1 MRIWA
6 VHKATFAFSAVQS
19 SHHAHSRNVCKAGQ
33 RFTREAIPPSH
44 RPLWHARP
52 WRAACNC
59 RPLPRVPREL
69 CCWNCV
75 HGSFSFFFS
84 LLQPYLLL
92 RFEQHEC
99 ARREA
104 KDARRDGGCDKSR
117 HMRHEAER
125 AVIHTRKMHQES
137 TSNYELSSK
146 LVWHA
151 SYVFWTAIK

>member
-33 RFTREAIPPSH
+33 RCTREAIPPSH

-75 HGSFSFFFS
+75 HGSFSFFFHCFS
-84 LLQPYLLL
+84 LIFYCDSSSMNALGGKRKTLDVMAAVIKAATWGTKLSEPSFTPERCIKNQHQTTNFHRSLFDMPVTY
-92 RFEQHEC
+92 FEQ
-99 ARREA
+99 
-104 KDARRDGGCDKSR
+104 
-117 HMRHEAER
+117 
-125 AVIHTRKMHQES
+125 Q
-137 TSNYELSSK
+137 
-146 LVWHA
+146 
-151 SYVFWTAIK
+151 